1 MNIIV
6 AINNLNGIGCNGS
19 IPWHNK
25 NDLQFFKLMTYGN
38 NVYMGG
44 KTYDS
49 LGGQLKDRC
58 NYVLSRTKR
67 KDVYTYTDPDKFT
80 TAILND
86 PSGFIIGGESIYD
99 MALRYNVVSNIY
111 LSRIN
116 DNSPCDK
123 FFYVPHS
130 FKLISAVRLEGL
142 IVERY
147 SSKFKNKLY
156 RII

>member
-6 AINNLNGIGCNGS
+6 AINNRNGIGCNGL

-25 NDLQFFKLMTYGN
+25 NDLQFFKMMTYDN
-38 NVYMGG
+38 NFYMGG

-49 LGGQLKDRC
+49 LGGPLKGRR

-67 KDVYTYTDPDKFT
+67 SDVTTYTDYHKFI
-80 TAILND
+80 TAIKND
-86 PSGFIIGGESIYD
+86 SSGFIIGGESIYD
-99 MALRYNVVSNIY
+99 MALRHHAVNNIY

-123 FFYVPHS
+123 FFYVPHG
-130 FKLISAVRLEGL
+130 FKLISTVRLEDL
-142 IVERY
+142 TIERY
-147 SSKFKNKLY
+147 
-156 RII
+156 IIS

>member
-6 AINNLNGIGCNGS
+6 AINNHNGIGFNGS

-25 NDLQFFKLMTYGN
+25 NDMQFFKLMTYGN

-49 LGGQLKDRC
+49 LGGQLKGRC

-67 KDVYTYTDPDKFT
+67 KDVYTYADYYKFM
-80 TAILND
+80 TAIKND

-99 MALRYNVVSNIY
+99 MALRHRIVNNIY

-123 FFYVPHS
+123 FFYVPHN
-130 FKLISAVRLEGL
+130 FKLISTVRLEGL
-142 IVERY
+142 SVKRY
-147 SSKFKNKLY
+147 
-156 RII
+156 IIS

>member
-6 AINNLNGIGCNGS
+6 AINNHNGIGCNGS

-25 NDLQFFKLMTYGN
+25 NDMQFFKLMTYGN

-49 LGGQLKDRC
+49 LDGQLKGRR

-67 KDVYTYTDPDKFT
+67 NDVITYTDYYKFM
-80 TAILND
+80 TAIKND

-99 MALRYNVVSNIY
+99 MALRHHVVNNIY

-123 FFYVPHS
+123 FFYVPHG
-130 FKLISAVRLEGL
+130 FKLISTVRLEGL
-142 IVERY
+142 TVERY
-147 SSKFKNKLY
+147 
-156 RII
+156 IIS